1 MAPPTIPR
9 LFIVT
14 EQRETI
20 NQLDER
26 TGLVNPLRCWNHPFL
41 SLFSLGSAFSSSSSV
56 FFPRW
61 ISQPIA
67 DRDCSISSS
76 PLIGFYKSFSSL
88 SRTCIRESIHKLS
101 RMSSLPL
108 RLDLR
113 MHREF
118 IERKSLGVLSSF
130 FSFFSFSF
138 FLNRHSI
145 FASLF
150 YRMVDRRISESFDKL
165 PVPRIKLPVS

>member
-76 PLIGFYKSFSSL
+76 PLIGFYKSFS
-88 SRTCIRESIHKLS
+88 RTCIRESIHKLS

-113 MHREF
+113 MHRES
-118 IERKSLGVLSSF
+118 IERKSLGVLS
-130 FSFFSFSF
+130 SFFSFSF

-165 PVPRIKLPVS
+165 SVPRIKLPVS